1 MPPPRTHR
9 AWPTWCAIVT
19 EWPPSGGAAIW
30 GGRSR
35 QAAMVW
41 VAIDTREGKK
51 CAPPAP
57 FFRQPAAPIDP
68 DFQQQGC
75 SHSAAAEQRRRAVV
89 PVKNMSSKW

>member
-1 MPPPRTHR
+1 M
-9 AWPTWCAIVT
+9 
-19 EWPPSGGAAIW
+19 
-30 GGRSR
+30 
-35 QAAMVW
+35 
-41 VAIDTREGKK
+41 KK